1 MDGTRTTVVVD
12 GLCGSGSSGEL
23 TTRHGPASRDRMDD
37 VSLAPAPSRML
48 ASSLVRRDECLEE
61 LEVDESG
68 EGDGDRDEE
77 RGDEEESDE

>member
-1 MDGTRTTVVVD
+1 
-12 GLCGSGSSGEL
+12 
-23 TTRHGPASRDRMDD
+23 
-37 VSLAPAPSRML
+37 ML